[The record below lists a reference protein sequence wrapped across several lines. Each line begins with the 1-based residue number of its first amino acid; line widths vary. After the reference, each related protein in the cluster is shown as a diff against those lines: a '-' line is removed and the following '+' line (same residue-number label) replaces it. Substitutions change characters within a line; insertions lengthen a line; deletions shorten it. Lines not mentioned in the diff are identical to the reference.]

1 MSDLKIF
8 AYGLEPKFW
17 RRTMESLKDN
27 KTLPSQKEIETCK
40 QWIKKYCQPKKAT
53 KNGRAYSSYFLKH
66 RVESTYGLDC
76 YVSNGSFIAAAVELG
91 YEFVRD
97 DPASINVYFFLK
109 LDKEV
114 LKPTNLYRA
123 AQTIP

>member
-1 MSDLKIF
+1 MKNEIF

-17 RRTMESLKDN
+17 RRTMESLKNNRTRPN
-27 KTLPSQKEIETCK
+27 KKEIEICK
-40 QWIKKYCQPKKAT
+40 QWILKYCKPKPAT

-66 RVESTYGLDC
+66 RVESSGGLTC
-76 YVSNGSFIAAAVELG
+76 YVSNGAFIAAAIELG
-91 YEFVRD
+91 FEWVRD
-97 DPASINVYFFLK
+97 DPASINCYFFMR